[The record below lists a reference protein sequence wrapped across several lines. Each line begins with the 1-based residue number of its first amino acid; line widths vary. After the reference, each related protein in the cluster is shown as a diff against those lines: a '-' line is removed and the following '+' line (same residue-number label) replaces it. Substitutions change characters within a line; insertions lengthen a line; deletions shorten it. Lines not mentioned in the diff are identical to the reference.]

1 VSLPTPEAGEAADA
15 NRKLI
20 MRVRQVASGFRV
32 ATFGRR
38 FAGNRDGV
46 TAVEFAI
53 VALPFLLFVFGIM
66 AVGLQFFT
74 INALDNAVQKAA
86 RKIRTG
92 EAQRSGMKLS
102 EFKEL
107 VCESGGYYIN
117 QDCDK
122 IFIHVQ
128 NASSWGDIQP
138 RACAENGQMTPQ
150 SNMTADL
157 ADASGGS
164 EQVVLVTVCFDW
176 QLPISFPYLQ
186 YMMMNP
192 SDGVALES
200 GGSLIQS
207 VATFR
212 TEPYE

>member
-1 VSLPTPEAGEAADA
+1 
-15 NRKLI
+15 
-20 MRVRQVASGFRV
+20 MRVHKFGSAFRV
-32 ATFGRR
+32 
-38 FAGNRDGV
+38 FAFNQQFARNREGV

-53 VALPFLLFVFGIM
+53 VALPFLLFVLGIM

-74 INALDNAVQKAA
+74 INALDSAVQTAA

-92 EAQRSGMKLS
+92 EAQRAGMKLS
-102 EFKEL
+102 EFKDL
-107 VCESGGYYIN
+107 VCESGGHYI
-117 QDCDK
+117 QKDCEQ
-122 IFIHVQ
+122 IYIHVQ
-128 NASSWGDIQP
+128 NASNWADIQP
-138 RACAENGQMTPQ
+138 RACATNGKMTAQ
-150 SNMTADL
+150 GNMTAEL
-157 ADASGGS
+157 ADSSGGS

-176 QLPISFPYLQ
+176 RLPITFPYLQ
-186 YMMMNP
+186 HMMMNP

>member
-1 VSLPTPEAGEAADA
+1 
-15 NRKLI
+15 
-20 MRVRQVASGFRV
+20 MRVRQIASGFRI
-32 ATFGRR
+32 AAFGRR

-53 VALPFLLFVFGIM
+53 VAMPFLLFVLGIM

-74 INALDNAVQKAA
+74 INALDNAVQTAA

-102 EFKEL
+102 EFKDL
-107 VCESGGYYIN
+107 VCESGGYYIK
-117 QDCDK
+117 QDCEHVY
-122 IFIHVQ
+122 IHVQ
-128 NASSWGDIQP
+128 NASSWADIEP
-138 RACAENGQMTPQ
+138 SPCAENGKMTPQ
-150 SNMTADL
+150 ANMTTEL
-157 ADASGGS
+157 ADSSGGS

-176 QLPISFPYLQ
+176 RLPITFPYLQ

>member
-1 VSLPTPEAGEAADA
+1 
-15 NRKLI
+15 
-20 MRVRQVASGFRV
+20 MRMAQIASGFRV
-32 ATFGRR
+32 SAFSRR

-53 VALPFLLFVFGIM
+53 VAMPFLLFVLGIM

-74 INALDNAVQKAA
+74 INALDNAVQTAA

-92 EAQRSGMKLS
+92 EAQRAGMKLG
-102 EFKEL
+102 EFKDL
-107 VCESGGYYIN
+107 VCESGGYYIQ
-117 QDCDK
+117 QDCENVY
-122 IFIHVQ
+122 IHVQ
-128 NASSWGDIQP
+128 NAGSWADIDP

-150 SNMTADL
+150 ANMTGEL
-157 ADASGGS
+157 ADSSGGS

-176 QLPISFPYLQ
+176 RLPITFPYLQ

-192 SDGVALES
+192 ADGVALES

-207 VATFR
+207 VTTFR
-212 TEPYE
+212 TEPYQ